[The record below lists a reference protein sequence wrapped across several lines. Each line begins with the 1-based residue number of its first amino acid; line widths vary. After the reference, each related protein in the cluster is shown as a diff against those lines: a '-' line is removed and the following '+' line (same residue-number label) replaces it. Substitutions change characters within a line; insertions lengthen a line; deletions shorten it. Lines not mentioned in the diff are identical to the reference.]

1 MSSQDNLPTEVN
13 KEQNIAA
20 PKQQDP
26 IVQYIAIRSDLKWPK
41 GALIAQS
48 CHASLAAV
56 HLNYLDPETVA
67 YLNNLESMHKIVV
80 GVLSQSDLV
89 ALGEALAADELK
101 FKLWIEQ
108 PENIPTCL
116 ATKPYTKSL
125 VEKFFK
131 GFKLFR

>member
-1 MSSQDNLPTEVN
+1 MSAQDNKIPTESN
-13 KEQNIAA
+13 
-20 PKQQDP
+20 PDP

-56 HLNYLDPETVA
+56 HLNYLDAETVA
-67 YLNNLESMHKIVV
+67 YLNNLDSMHKIVV
-80 GVLSQSDLV
+80 GVLTQSDLV
-89 ALGEALAADELK
+89 ALSEALAADELK

>member
-1 MSSQDNLPTEVN
+1 MSEAEIEDLS
-13 KEQNIAA
+13 KS
-20 PKQQDP
+20 DP

-48 CHASLAAV
+48 CHASVAAI
-56 HLNYLDPETVA
+56 HLNYLDAETIA
-67 YLNNLESMHKIVV
+67 YLSKLDSMHKIVV
-80 GVLSQSDLV
+80 GVQSQSDLV
-89 ALGEALAADELK
+89 ELSQSLAESEIK

-116 ATKPYTKSL
+116 ATKPYAKSS

-131 GFKLFR
+131 IFKLFR

>member
-1 MSSQDNLPTEVN
+1 MSVQDNIPTET
-13 KEQNIAA
+13 K
-20 PKQQDP
+20 PDP

-67 YLNNLESMHKIVV
+67 YLNNLDSMHKIVV
-80 GVLSQSDLV
+80 GVLSEADLV
-89 ALGEALAADELK
+89 ALSEALAADELK